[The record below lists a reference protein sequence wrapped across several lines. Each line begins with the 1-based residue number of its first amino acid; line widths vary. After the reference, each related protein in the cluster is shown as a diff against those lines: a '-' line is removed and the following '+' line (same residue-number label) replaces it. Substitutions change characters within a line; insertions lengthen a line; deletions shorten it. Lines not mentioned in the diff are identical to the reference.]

1 MAPSKKV
8 VASLVTLLVL
18 DNKEK
23 QEKVKKK
30 KKWCKNWLLHRHLYS
45 HMNLLNELRVYKPA
59 DFKHYL
65 LVRQR
70 RTSLTQSKGFCLFRF
85 EAQ

>member
-65 LVRQR
+65 LFSRIPPPPGG
-70 RTSLTQSKGFCLFRF
+70 TAILPEYIHYYG
-85 EAQ
+85 

>member
-8 VASLVTLLVL
+8 VASLVALLVL

-30 KKWCKNWLLHRHLYS
+30 KKWCKFGYCIDIS
-45 HMNLLNELRVYKPA
+45 TP
-59 DFKHYL
+59 
-65 LVRQR
+65 
-70 RTSLTQSKGFCLFRF
+70 T
-85 EAQ
+85 